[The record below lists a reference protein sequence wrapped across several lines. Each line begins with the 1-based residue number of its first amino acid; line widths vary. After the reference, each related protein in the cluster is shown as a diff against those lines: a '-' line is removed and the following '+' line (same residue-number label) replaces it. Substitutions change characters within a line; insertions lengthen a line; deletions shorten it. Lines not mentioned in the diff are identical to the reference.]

1 MLRLYFMVDRAT
13 NEIEFFAGSNKP
25 IEKVTLLEAEDFANK
40 ILDAIENIKI
50 TRGG

>member
-1 MLRLYFMVDRAT
+1 MTMDFKVDREDNTFRFYRPDSVSA
-13 NEIEFFAGSNKP
+13 
-25 IEKVTLLEAEDFANK
+25 VTMTQTEAEDFANK